1 MQGAEALFGTGVAAI
16 MVALVVS
23 LPVIIV
29 SMVVGLAASIFQG
42 LTQIQDHALGF
53 VPRLLAVLL
62 TLALAAPWMGSHV
75 SRFAVET
82 LRLIAT
88 F

>member
-1 MQGAEALFGTGVAAI
+1 MPGADALFEIGVAAI

-23 LPVIIV
+23 LPVILV
-29 SMVVGLAASIFQG
+29 SLVVGLASSFFQG
-42 LTQIQDHALGF
+42 LTQIQDHTLGF
-53 VPRLLAVLL
+53 VPRLLAVII
-62 TLALAAPWMGSHV
+62 TLAITAPWMGSQV
-75 SRFAVET
+75 SRFAAET